1 MSVGQTTQ
9 LTGVLALGTLI
20 GFAWSA
26 RKLARG
32 GNPHRLAAF
41 GAIIGVGAFSLL
53 VFAAP
58 ADSALVFQIGTALMG
73 LGGGLFAVGSLTAA
87 MALAKAEES
96 GIALGAWGAVQ
107 ATAAGSAIAIG
118 GALRDIVG
126 GLSESGLLGE
136 ALMDPSTGYMAV
148 YHLEIFL
155 LFATL
160 AAIGPLVRYSGP
172 RTPAAPPSSKF
183 GLAEFPG

>member
-118 GALRDIVG
+118 GAPERYRRRIIRVRPPRGGPDGSVHRLYG
-126 GLSESGLLGE
+126 GLSPGNLSPFCNLGGDWS
-136 ALMDPSTGYMAV
+136 AGPIFGPANPGSATV
-148 YHLEIFL
+148 LEVWV
-155 LFATL
+155 
-160 AAIGPLVRYSGP
+160 G
-172 RTPAAPPSSKF
+172 
-183 GLAEFPG
+183 